1 MSYQQKVI
9 ENGNNEDD
17 PRKTSLT
24 SRPNIKELTHKQR
37 NWFSSFEKN
46 RSEVTSVDSVR
57 RTSVKNDHT
66 PNLLSGSGSTTGS
79 SPQSLPP
86 DATPTPPSNLNTP
99 RDRRPLS
106 ASLGLGARGGST
118 ASDSIEAYLQN
129 WKKSESPLSSPSS
142 YESGRYVI
150 IIFRYYFLLFL
161 ATFLNGNNSFFHSF
175 YLACFD
181 DKTVICRC

>member
-106 ASLGLGARGGST
+106 ASLGLGPRGST
-118 ASDSIEAYLQN
+118 ASDSIEDYL
-129 WKKSESPLSSPSS
+129 
-142 YESGRYVI
+142 RYD
-150 IIFRYYFLLFL
+150 F
-161 ATFLNGNNSFFHSF
+161 T
-175 YLACFD
+175 
-181 DKTVICRC
+181 

>member
-66 PNLLSGSGSTTGS
+66 PNLLSGSGSTTTGS

-86 DATPTPPSNLNTP
+86 DATVSK
-99 RDRRPLS
+99 
-106 ASLGLGARGGST
+106 
-118 ASDSIEAYLQN
+118 IWQ
-129 WKKSESPLSSPSS
+129 
-142 YESGRYVI
+142 
-150 IIFRYYFLLFL
+150 
-161 ATFLNGNNSFFHSF
+161 
-175 YLACFD
+175 
-181 DKTVICRC
+181 